1 MLGFDKFL
9 IEMNVQDAMKVL
21 GLDSGFSAADLK
33 KAFRRASSANHP
45 DKGGSTD
52 KMQQVNR
59 ANDLLSKNVGHQK
72 VDDSRETFN
81 KEWRDIAVMVRNDLK
96 KNLNI
101 AAYTSHFKKVYGVDF
116 VATVKLLSPSDD
128 EIKKMATPRFR
139 NTTSVPHYVN
149 YKIEWATAGR
159 DKVLE
164 LGISVYMA
172 NLFGSGGLASPGTTY
187 QMGVST
193 FAYNNGR
200 KLKITARDYDHT
212 AKKSV
217 FTKPETVF
225 PAKKLV
231 KKKPTKFKKSDM
243 LSALKAELKAPLS
256 GDMWYIPLKDD
267 KFLGINRM
275 TWNRQAIW
283 NVDGIWVQSSKF
295 SKKREKG
302 IHSSFDESEA
312 TLDIFR
318 KVARGNS
325 QSAIK
330 LIDSEYKK
338 RSQ

>member
-1 MLGFDKFL
+1 MLGFNNFL

-21 GLDSGFSAADLK
+21 GLSSGFSEVELT

-45 DKGGSTD
+45 DKGGSTE
-52 KMQQVNR
+52 KQQQINQAR
-59 ANDLLSKNVGHQK
+59 DLLKKNVGHQT

-81 KEWRDIAVMVRNDLK
+81 QEWRDIAVMVRNDLE

-101 AAYTSHFKKVYGVDF
+101 NAYTAYFKKVYGVDF
-116 VATVKLLSPSDD
+116 VATVKDLSPSDD
-128 EIKKMATPRFR
+128 EIKKLATPRFR
-139 NTTSVPHYVN
+139 NTTRVPYYVN

-217 FTKPETVF
+217 FSKPETVF
-225 PAKKLV
+225 PSKKLI
-231 KKKPTKFKKSDM
+231 KKKPTKFKKADM
-243 LSALKAELKAPLS
+243 LSALKAELKAVSS
-256 GDMWYIPLKDD
+256 GDTWYIPTKDD
-267 KFLGINRM
+267 KFLAINRM

-283 NVDGIWVQSSKF
+283 NVDGIWFQSGKF
-295 SKKREKG
+295 SKKRETG

-318 KVARGNS
+318 KVARGDS
-325 QSAIK
+325 KAAIK
-330 LIDSEYKK
+330 LIDVEYKK
-338 RSQ
+338 RSK